1 MGNKFV
7 IGGHETFEVRVNSN
21 DDEMIA
27 PRILFSDYVIC
38 TSASELLASRVVSLA
53 SKEIVF

>member
-27 PRILFSDYVIC
+27 PRILFSDYLIC
-38 TSASELLASRVVSLA
+38 TSAL
-53 SKEIVF
+53 